1 MLEPMVKSGS
11 LCCVIF
17 DSDAAACSNLDLE
30 SDFGSTGFNGAKD
43 AAALAMVY
51 KKYNV
56 LARNYLT
63 PMLVVSQE
71 RDNMNIMAKLPSTT
85 GGKAIRFYASTRNRI
100 TKLDTAKNKDG
111 KDAGI
116 KLRVRNYKNKTGT
129 PWRDAELT
137 LWFDTGIDSNLEYID
152 FIIEFELIE
161 VKGGGNFA
169 WEEKGM
175 KCRGRDNLVNWLL
188 AHPAEYDELKA
199 KVNALLLDGNKLDL
213 NNYNPEEDDIKEV
226 AKNTNKTI
234 EEVAEEALKAAQAET
249 NYSEEE
255 ETKAAE
261 KVLAEDKL
269 ESEETANTAETED
282 VPVIPL

>member
-1 MLEPMVKSGS
+1 MLY
-11 LCCVIF
+11 
-17 DSDAAACSNLDLE
+17 
-30 SDFGSTGFNGAKD
+30 
-43 AAALAMVY
+43 ALAMVY

-137 LWFDTGIDSNLEYID
+137 LWFDTGIDSNL
-152 FIIEFELIE
+152 
-161 VKGGGNFA
+161 
-169 WEEKGM
+169 
-175 KCRGRDNLVNWLL
+175 
-188 AHPAEYDELKA
+188 
-199 KVNALLLDGNKLDL
+199 
-213 NNYNPEEDDIKEV
+213 
-226 AKNTNKTI
+226 
-234 EEVAEEALKAAQAET
+234 
-249 NYSEEE
+249 
-255 ETKAAE
+255 
-261 KVLAEDKL
+261 
-269 ESEETANTAETED
+269 
-282 VPVIPL
+282 